1 MRHGAGFAL
10 AKNDERYKRIAV
22 GDTFSVELPGKETS
36 GYGWSLTP
44 GDPTVVATDNG
55 KTFVATGPG
64 ETRLVFTYRHP
75 YENRGPIEIVTIDVQ
90 VDRWGWK
97 TLLGVGAAV
106 VATAGGITYA
116 VKRKK
121 AKK

>member
-1 MRHGAGFAL
+1 MTST
-10 AKNDERYKRIAV
+10 RYKRIAV
-22 GDTFSVELPGKETS
+22 GDTFSVELPGKEAS

-75 YENRGPIEIVTIDVQ
+75 YENRGPIKTIMYDVEVTKH
-90 VDRWGWK
+90 GWL
-97 TLLGVGAAV
+97 TWLGLGAAT
-106 VATAGGITYA
+106 VAAAGGVVYA
-116 VKRKK
+116 IKRKK
-121 AKK
+121 AKR